1 MKKFLKS
8 DAFYKTGAVCGIIGG
23 IGLIC
28 SALMYDN
35 IPVIIR
41 LLIAVCE
48 IIMAV
53 SLVYNYKENK

>member
-1 MKKFLKS
+1 MKKSKL
-8 DAFYKTGAVCGIIGG
+8 TLIGAVCGIIGG

-28 SALMYDN
+28 SAIMYDN
-35 IPVIIR
+35 IPKIIR

-53 SLVYNYKENK
+53 SLVYNYKEINKK

>member
-1 MKKFLKS
+1 MKNSKLMLI
-8 DAFYKTGAVCGIIGG
+8 GAVCGIIGG

-28 SALMYDN
+28 SAIMYDK
-35 IPVIIR
+35 IPIIIR
-41 LLIAVCE
+41 ILIAVCE